1 MDQNEN
7 KIQGFALVD
16 EIGRLLFSQRNG
28 ICDFKDLTDIEEGDE
43 VIIFGTSEIPSMI
56 LSLSLGYRKVMAD
69 LSSDNISAVEIIK
82 DSKTKNFT
90 IL

>member
-7 KIQGFALVD
+7 KIRGFALVD
-16 EIGRLLFSQRNG
+16 EIGRLLFSQRDG

-56 LSLSLGYRKVMAD
+56 LSLGYRKVIAD

>member
-7 KIQGFALVD
+7 KIRGFALVD
-16 EIGRLLFSQRNG
+16 KIGRLLFSQGNG

-43 VIIFGTSEIPSMI
+43 IIVFGTSEIPSII
-56 LSLSLGYRKVMAD
+56 LSLDYRKVIAD
-69 LSSDNISAVEIIK
+69 LSPDNISVVEIIK
-82 DSKTKNFT
+82 DSKTKSFT

>member
-7 KIQGFALVD
+7 KIRGFALVD
-16 EIGRLLFSQRNG
+16 EIGRLLFSQKNG
-28 ICDFKDLTDIEEGDE
+28 TCDFKDLTDIEEGDE

-56 LSLSLGYRKVMAD
+56 LSLDYRKVIAV